1 MLLSYLAH
9 MSHCLILHGFNAY
22 SLPFY
27 IYSLDQGFKF
37 VLLQL
42 CFHMGRLN
50 GDLLLEQRCCRIF
63 ELYNSNGSTYKL
75 NKQECMANRDLL
87 HQLQWALKTYF
98 CPWETK
104 KSVSFCTK
112 ILDFFSAF
120 QLHLKYLGLGLVE
133 KMSIAL
139 PICRECGA
147 AV

>member
-1 MLLSYLAH
+1 M
-9 MSHCLILHGFNAY
+9 GAY
-22 SLPFY
+22 SN
-27 IYSLDQGFKF
+27 SLNKGVVGFSSCIIQMF
-37 VLLQL
+37 QL
-42 CFHMGRLN
+42 TC
-50 GDLLLEQRCCRIF
+50 
-63 ELYNSNGSTYKL
+63 KL
-75 NKQECMANRDLL
+75 NKQECMAKRDML

-98 CPWETK
+98 GRLETK

-120 QLHLKYLGLGLVE
+120 QLHLKYLELGLVE